1 MTKLNN
7 NKSGFTLIEI
17 IVVLIIVGILAAI
30 ALPNLFSNIAKSK
43 GAEATSTIGSIKAAV
58 DACGQKNQSYATCAL
73 DTSVA
78 GAAPG
83 AASVKNANSNFTYY
97 MDTSVALA
105 LANKRNNFGGTTGTY
120 AIVAAGANTND
131 LASDYVSLSVA
142 TLGGQGTCN
151 GAGVYAGVC

>member
-97 MDTSVALA
+97 MDTTVANA
-105 LANKRNNFGGTTGTY
+105 LANKKNNVGGLATY
-120 AIVAAGANTND
+120 AIVAAGSNTND
-131 LASDYVSLSVA
+131 LASDYVSLSVSV
-142 TLGGQGTCN
+142 LGGQGTCT

>member
-1 MTKLNN
+1 MKNFN

-43 GAEATSTIGSIKAAV
+43 GAEATATIGSIKATI
-58 DACGQKNQSYATCAL
+58 DACGAKNQSYATCAL

-78 GAAPG
+78 GAAAG
-83 AASVKNANSNFTYY
+83 AASVKNPNSNFTYY
-97 MDTSVALA
+97 MDSSVGNA
-105 LANKRNNFGGTTGTY
+105 LANKKNNVGGAAAY
-120 AIVAAGANTND
+120 AIVAAGSNAND
-131 LASDYVSLSVA
+131 AASDYVSLSVSV
-142 TLGGQGTCN
+142 LGGQGTCN